1 MGNVRPVQL
10 TTGLALVLLV
20 CAASGRAGV
29 IRGEL
34 SLGGRGAP
42 AVRGVTDAAV
52 YVERV
57 PDKVEKKLARKKKKP
72 TVPSI
77 VQARQKFTPRVLV
90 VTAGS
95 AVTFENRD
103 RVYHNTFSVARARR
117 FDLGKY
123 PPGHRDTVTFERHG
137 VANLHCDIHPDE
149 IGFVVVVPNHVH
161 ARPDTLG
168 RFALP
173 KLPPGE
179 YRLRVWHPR
188 RGEMTR
194 AVTMPKRGDVRLALT
209 Y

>member
-1 MGNVRPVQL
+1 MRQIGPRRSAV
-10 TTGLALVLLV
+10 GLALFAFL
-20 CAASGRAGV
+20 CAESAGAGV

-34 SLGGRGAP
+34 SLGRRGTA
-42 AVRGVTDAAV
+42 AYRGVTDAAV

-57 PDKVEKKLARKKKKP
+57 PDKVERKLAKQRKKRP
-72 TVPSI
+72 LPSI
-77 VQARQKFTPRVLV
+77 VQAREKFTPRVLV

-95 AVTFENRD
+95 PVTFENRD

-123 PPGHRDTVTFERHG
+123 PPGHRDTVVFDKDG

-149 IGFVVVVPNHVH
+149 IGFVVVVPNHAH

-173 KLPPGE
+173 KLPAGE

-188 RGEMTR
+188 RGELTR
-194 AVTMPKRGDVRLALT
+194 AITMPKRGDVRLT
-209 Y
+209 VSY